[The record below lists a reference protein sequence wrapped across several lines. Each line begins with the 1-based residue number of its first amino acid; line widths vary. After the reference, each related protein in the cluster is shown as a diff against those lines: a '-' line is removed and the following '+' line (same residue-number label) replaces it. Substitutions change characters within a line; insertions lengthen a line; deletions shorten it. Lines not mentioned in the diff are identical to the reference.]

1 MIKVIF
7 SDIYRFFITK
17 KVLFSVLLISV
28 ICLMSIEQQLL
39 YLPYEKSL
47 DVIYYFDRIIYIGA
61 FKNMILLLS
70 SSVCSASFCD
80 DWNNKNIHNL
90 IIRSGKIKYSVSRFI
105 VSGFT
110 SFMCAFLGLLLFC
123 FIISL
128 FVPSFSEY
136 SYELT
141 LEAPYGAIITSVGP
155 WMFICIKSA
164 NISLS
169 CAFWTLFGLTISS
182 YYSNK
187 LFAMASPFVGYYLIS
202 EFTENLPDF
211 LNFRYI
217 AYSYDILEK
226 DISITLIYIVCFWLI
241 LSVLL
246 LKLFISNMQKRMENE
261 VD

>member
-17 KVLFSVLLISV
+17 KVLLSVLLILV
-28 ICLMSIEQQLL
+28 MCIMSIEHQLV
-39 YLPYEKSL
+39 YLPYDKDV
-47 DVIYYFDRIIYIGA
+47 DVIYYFNLILDIGG
-61 FKNMILLLS
+61 FQNMTLLLS

-110 SFMCAFLGLLLFC
+110 SFTCSFSGLLLFC
-123 FIISL
+123 FIISI
-128 FVPSFSEY
+128 FVPSFNEF
-136 SYELT
+136 SYETT
-141 LEAPYGAIITSVGP
+141 LEAPYGAIITSVSP
-155 WMFICIKSA
+155 WMYVCIKSA

-169 CAFWTLFGLTISS
+169 YAFWALFGLTLSS